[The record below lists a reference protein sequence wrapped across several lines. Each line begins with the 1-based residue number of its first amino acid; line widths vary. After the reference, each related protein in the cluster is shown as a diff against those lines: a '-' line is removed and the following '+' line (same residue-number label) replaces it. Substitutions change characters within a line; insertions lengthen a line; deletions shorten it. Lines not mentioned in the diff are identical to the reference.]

1 MKNKLGLLTGLALA
15 LVPAVAL
22 TSCNL
27 DGGSTSSDF
36 RITVSSESI
45 SKISKVNE
53 SEESSKQVYT
63 IFMNAS
69 NNSTSAVTLKNTD
82 FKVSVNGKEFS
93 ALYFVL
99 GSKYSIEDGKSTY
112 VITDKSTTKEIPVN
126 EKTGESS
133 VATSSFTLAFE
144 EDITSNPTFFYNGN
158 QIMQY

>member
-1 MKNKLGLLTGLALA
+1 MKNKLGLLAGLGLA

-27 DGGSTSSDF
+27 DGGNTNSDL

-45 SKISKVNE
+45 SNIQKMKESK
-53 SEESSKQVYT
+53 SSSKEVYT

-69 NNSTSAVTLKNTD
+69 NNSSSAITLKNTD
-82 FKVSVNGKEFS
+82 FKVKVDGKEFS
-93 ALYFVL
+93 ALYFVI
-99 GSKYSIEDGKSTY
+99 GSNYIAEDGKSNY
-112 VITDKSTTKEIPVN
+112 YITSTSESKEIPVN

-133 VATSSFTLAFE
+133 VSTSSFTIAFE
-144 EDITSNPTFFYNGN
+144 EDITNSPVFFYNGS

>member
-1 MKNKLGLLTGLALA
+1 MKNKLGLLAGLGLA

-27 DGGSTSSDF
+27 DGGNTNSDL

-45 SKISKVNE
+45 SNIQKMKESK
-53 SEESSKQVYT
+53 SSSKEVYT

-69 NNSTSAVTLKNTD
+69 NNSSGAITLKNTD
-82 FKVSVNGKEFS
+82 FKVKVDGKEFS

-99 GSKYSIEDGKSTY
+99 GSKYSVEDGKSSY
-112 VITDKSTTKEIPVN
+112 YITSKSESKEIPVN

-133 VATSSFTLAFE
+133 VATSSFTIAFE
-144 EDITSNPTFFYNGN
+144 EDITNSPVFFYNGS
-158 QIMQY
+158 QITQY